1 MKIKKIIGSYIPNRI
16 RYGRK
21 YSEYLKELE
30 SLEKLTTTER
40 KEWQLKKLNEILI
53 YSYENIPYYKE
64 LFDKKNIN
72 LPIKNLKEIK
82 SIPILTKEEIR
93 KNYNKIISKRK
104 IKSFE
109 VNTGGSTGTPLKLL
123 KSKDNRVKEIV
134 FLDYYMQNIGIKSF
148 KCRKATIRG
157 PIPKRGISEKIGNE
171 LILSS
176 YLISKDT
183 VKEYIRELEKFN
195 PEILHV
201 YPSSIFLICKLIEKE
216 KLNINIPNLKVIF
229 SSSETFDYKQKE
241 LVYKIFKCKI
251 FDLYGNTENTVHGIN
266 LYPNKGYNFNDFY
279 SYVEIIDNEIIT
291 TSFNDLVMP
300 LIRYKTGDEIEY
312 LNQEKKDFK
321 VKGRVQDYIYG
332 KNKEKYPVVGI
343 IFGQHFSSFKDI
355 DNFQIYQN
363 ELGKIEFI
371 VEGQELLINQEK
383 EIIKTLE
390 HATKKAIKVTIKY
403 VKRIER
409 TNRGKYK
416 FLIQELRED
425 Y

>member
-1 MKIKKIIGSYIPNRI
+1 MKIKKIIGSYIPNSI
-16 RYGRK
+16 RYGRN
-21 YSEYLKELE
+21 YSKYLKELE
-30 SLEKLTTTER
+30 SLEKMTIAER
-40 KEWQLKKLNEILI
+40 KEWQLKKLNEILM
-53 YSYENIPYYKE
+53 YSYENIPHYKE
-64 LFDKKNIN
+64 LFDEKNIN
-72 LPIKNLKEIK
+72 LPIKNLEEIK
-82 SIPILTKEEIR
+82 NIPILTKEEIR
-93 KNYNKIISKRK
+93 KNYNKMISQKK

-123 KSKDNRVKEIV
+123 KSKDNRIKEIV
-134 FLDYYMQNIGIKSF
+134 FLDYYMQNIGIESF
-148 KCRKATIRG
+148 KCRKAIIRG
-157 PIPKRGISEKIGNE
+157 PIPKKGISEKIGNE

-183 VKEYIRELEKFN
+183 IKEYIRELEKFN

-201 YPSSIFLICKLIEKE
+201 YPSSIFLICKLIKKE
-216 KLNINIPNLKVIF
+216 KLNINIPNLKVVF
-229 SSSETFDYKQKE
+229 SSSETFDYQQKE
-241 LVYKIFKCKI
+241 LVNNIFKCKI

-266 LYPNKGYNFNDFY
+266 LYPNKGYSFNEFY
-279 SYVEIIDNEIIT
+279 SFVEIINDEIIT
-291 TSFNDLVMP
+291 TSFNELAMP

-312 LNQEKKDFK
+312 LDQEKKIFRI
-321 VKGRVQDYIYG
+321 KGRVQDYIYG

>member
-201 YPSSIFLICKLIEKE
+201 YPSSIFLICKLI
-216 KLNINIPNLKVIF
+216 
-229 SSSETFDYKQKE
+229 
-241 LVYKIFKCKI
+241 
-251 FDLYGNTENTVHGIN
+251 
-266 LYPNKGYNFNDFY
+266 
-279 SYVEIIDNEIIT
+279 
-291 TSFNDLVMP
+291 
-300 LIRYKTGDEIEY
+300 
-312 LNQEKKDFK
+312 
-321 VKGRVQDYIYG
+321 
-332 KNKEKYPVVGI
+332 
-343 IFGQHFSSFKDI
+343 
-355 DNFQIYQN
+355 
-363 ELGKIEFI
+363 
-371 VEGQELLINQEK
+371 
-383 EIIKTLE
+383 
-390 HATKKAIKVTIKY
+390 
-403 VKRIER
+403 
-409 TNRGKYK
+409 
-416 FLIQELRED
+416 
-425 Y
+425 